1 MPFRNLDGDPG
12 FAVPADPLARF
23 DELLTALDA
32 GRGWMQDKVAIR
44 LAAINLLVT
53 PGDAKRLA
61 ASTRTGSAIL
71 GERLR
76 GFSRVD
82 ESVRLVI
89 AAQLV
94 KADVHPEEF
103 LDDLERVRQMFR
115 ADGLRRGG
123 VYEVLA
129 VLVLRRLFGR
139 IEQEHVERLHGIYE
153 AMKAHH
159 WWLTGP
165 EDFPACAMLVGRPEE
180 PAAIGAGTD
189 AIYKALHEQA
199 GLSRGDPLQTAANIL
214 YLGGVE
220 APVIVERFSSLLAA
234 FRAAGAKIGTSE
246 YDEVAIL
253 KLRRPAGREH
263 RRHGPRARGRPARPP
278 QVAERARRPQPRRQP
293 GLRPPR
299 RRLQRARRAGRRQAA
314 PRHADDRHRPPGRL
328 DRDDDRDDHLSTT
341 HPWIHLV
348 GRRPRQALGRAGS
361 GRLGAFGDGPVLSG
375 AGDRRLRRSPRRP
388 VVAS

>member
-1 MPFRNLDGDPG
+1 MPFRSIDGEPG
-12 FAVPADPLARF
+12 FTVPADPLARF

-44 LAAINLLVT
+44 LAAITLLVT
-53 PGDAKRLA
+53 PGDAKRIA
-61 ASTRTGSAIL
+61 ASTRTASAVL
-71 GERLR
+71 GERL
-76 GFSRVD
+76 GWFSGVD

-94 KADVHPEEF
+94 KADDYADAFVDE
-103 LDDLERVRQMFR
+103 LERVRGMFR

-129 VLVLRRLFGR
+129 VLVLRRLFGT
-139 IEQEHVERLHGIYE
+139 IEPEHVERLHNIYD

-165 EDFPACAMLVGRPEE
+165 EDFPACAMLSARPEE
-180 PAAIGAGTD
+180 PAAIGTGTD

-199 GLSRGDPLQTAANIL
+199 GLSRGDPLQTAAHIL

-220 APVIVERFSSLLAA
+220 APVIVERFSGLLTA

-253 KLRRPAGREH
+253 SFVALPAATIVATVRELEA
-263 RRHGPRARGRPARPP
+263 GLRARLKWLG
-278 QVAERARRPQPRRQP
+278 ERDA
-293 GLRPPR
+293 
-299 RRLQRARRAGRRQAA
+299 
-314 PRHADDRHRPPGRL
+314 
-328 DRDDDRDDHLSTT
+328 LSLGASLAFVR
-341 HPWIHLV
+341 LV
-348 GRRPRQALGRAGS
+348 GAS
-361 GRLGAFGDGPVLSG
+361 GELGALADAKLLLDMQTIVT
-375 AGDRRLRRSPRRP
+375 ARQT
-388 VVAS
+388 ASIAAISAAST

>member
-1 MPFRNLDGDPG
+1 MPFRSLEGDPG
-12 FAVPADPLARF
+12 FVVPADPLARF

-32 GRGWMQDKVAIR
+32 GRGWMQDKAAIR
-44 LAAINLLVT
+44 LAAITLVVT
-53 PGDAKRLA
+53 PGDAKRIA
-61 ASTRTGSAIL
+61 ASTRTACAVL
-71 GERLR
+71 GERL
-76 GFSRVD
+76 GWFSGVD

-94 KADVHPEEF
+94 KADDNPDAF
-103 LDDLERVRQMFR
+103 IDDLERVRGMFR

-139 IEQEHVERLHGIYE
+139 IEPEHVERFHGIYG

-165 EDFPACAMLVGRPEE
+165 EDFPACAMLAGCSEE
-180 PAAIGAGTD
+180 PAAIGTGTD

-199 GLSRGDPLQTAANIL
+199 GLSRGDPLQMAAHIL

-220 APVIVERFSSLLAA
+220 APVIVERFSGLLAA

-253 KLRRPAGREH
+253 SFVAQSAANIVATVRELEAGL
-263 RRHGPRARGRPARPP
+263 RARLKWLG
-278 QVAERARRPQPRRQP
+278 ERDA
-293 GLRPPR
+293 
-299 RRLQRARRAGRRQAA
+299 
-314 PRHADDRHRPPGRL
+314 
-328 DRDDDRDDHLSTT
+328 LSLGASLAFVR
-341 HPWIHLV
+341 LV
-348 GRRPRQALGRAGS
+348 GAS
-361 GRLGAFGDGPVLSG
+361 GELGALADAKLLLDMQTIVTARQTASI
-375 AGDRRLRRSPRRP
+375 AAM
-388 VVAS
+388 VATTT

>member
-12 FAVPADPLARF
+12 FVVPPDPLARF

-32 GRGWMQDKVAIR
+32 GRGWMQDKAAIR
-44 LAAINLLVT
+44 LAAITLLVT

-61 ASTRTGSAIL
+61 ASTRTASAIL

-76 GFSRVD
+76 WFSGVD

-94 KADVHPEEF
+94 KADAHPEEF

-129 VLVLRRLFGR
+129 VLVLRRLFDR
-139 IEQEHVERLHGIYE
+139 IELEHVERLHGIYE

-165 EDFPACAMLVGRPEE
+165 EDFPACAMLVGRPEQ

-199 GLSRGDPLQTAANIL
+199 GLSRGDPLQTAAHIL
-214 YLGGVE
+214 YLGGLE
-220 APVIVERFSSLLAA
+220 APVIVERFSGLLAA

-253 KLRRPAGREH
+253 SFVAQPAATIVTTVRELAA
-263 RRHGPRARGRPARPP
+263 GLRARLKWLS
-278 QVAERARRPQPRRQP
+278 ERDALSL
-293 GLRPPR
+293 GANLAFV
-299 RRLQRARRAGRRQAA
+299 RLVGASGELGALADAKLLLDMQTIVTARQAA
-314 PRHADDRHRPPGRL
+314 SIAAM
-328 DRDDDRDDHLSTT
+328 SATT
-341 HPWIHLV
+341 
-348 GRRPRQALGRAGS
+348 
-361 GRLGAFGDGPVLSG
+361 
-375 AGDRRLRRSPRRP
+375 
-388 VVAS
+388 